1 MLFITDKFLKLIR
14 QIVRHYTGLDN
25 RIGVRPGDCLLC
37 VVTPLLNYLSISFL
51 NCNATSII
59 CRRPK
64 ARSSERRNFSP
75 TFQNPIDYTLAKM
88 DGPAGVNYSIQR
100 FELPSSLE
108 CEMVSVARKS
118 NRLNY
123 SH

>member
-37 VVTPLLNYLSISFL
+37 VVTPLLNYLSINFL

-75 TFQNPIDYTLAKM
+75 TFQKLIDYTLGKM
-88 DGPAGVNYSIQR
+88 RSEEHTS
-100 FELPSSLE
+100 ELQSL
-108 CEMVSVARKS
+108 MRI
-118 NRLNY
+118 
-123 SH
+123 